1 MTSPSEDCPSATTS
15 TTYNGGVLNAPGGLD
30 SSVKLL
36 VDGLNEACEPESFSL
51 GFNSSL
57 LIDES
62 GNQSTYNGV
71 ADVFYADSGFG
82 NSKSMNVVTT
92 DEVTNDMV
100 CESEPLSGTN
110 TITAGVNTLEF
121 TFDGETDCD
130 EEATQMLSI
139 NGEEAVEV
147 SGVGCSAA
155 GSAKGT
161 SAFVLALLGF
171 FGLRG
176 RRSRI
181 A

>member
-1 MTSPSEDCPSATTS
+1 MK
-15 TTYNGGVLNAPGGLD
+15 V
-30 SSVKLL
+30 L
-36 VDGLNEACEPESFSL
+36 VDDVADACVPESISL

-57 LIDES
+57 LIAES

-71 ADVFYADSGFG
+71 ADVFLADSGFG
-82 NSKSMNVVTT
+82 NPQSMNVMTT
-92 DEVTNDMV
+92 DEVTDDMV
-100 CESEPLSGTN
+100 CETEPLSGTN
-110 TITAGVNTLEF
+110 TLTAGNNTLEF

-130 EEATQMLSI
+130 EEPTQMMSV

-147 SGVGCSAA
+147 EGVSCSAA

-161 SAFVLALLGF
+161 TAFVLALLGF
-171 FGLRG
+171 FGLRS